1 MYLTFVYMKVLEIF
15 SFVDRF
21 NLSQPLLLLL
31 LHTKNAQDS
40 FFTPITFTF
49 YKEDTNS

>member
-1 MYLTFVYMKVLEIF
+1 MYLTFVYMKLGDILF
-15 SFVDRF
+15 CWPFLFVSASPTF
-21 NLSQPLLLLL
+21 ITP
-31 LHTKNAQDS
+31 HTKNAQDS